1 MLVQENLKPRRL
13 SQDELNNMPPFNRSV
28 YNVINSFGSKL
39 QTFATSNKMAEVIS
53 AETIVMGNSL
63 GLANT
68 QDLATK
74 LNAIKGKLAT
84 QKETVTKEDLEE
96 YLRNMLKKRIKE
108 SLREA
113 GLDPEL
119 IEKMEDKEVLEADRK
134 QDNEQNQDLFELV
147 NNKNNIRLQDREA
160 LEKDLENRQRSIAER
175 SLRILEAMEKVKDA
189 IVQGKE
195 NLEID
200 LSCFRELGPEELS
213 KQMDFLK
220 RFGLKQMDLE
230 NGEIVFSIPMR
241 ELHSPIWERKA
252 EAYKAQLKE
261 HGIGKARSGTG
272 VRIADDVPAL
282 RREQEQKQKQNETR
296 ADEEMVM

>member
-119 IEKMEDKEVLEADRK
+119 IEKMEDKEVLDADRK

-147 NNKNNIRLQDREA
+147 NNKNNIRLQDRQA
-160 LEKDLENRQRSIAER
+160 LERDLQDRQRSVAER

-195 NLEID
+195 NLELD

-213 KQMDFLK
+213 KQMSFLE

-241 ELHSPIWERKA
+241 ELHSESWRAKA
-252 EAYKAQLKE
+252 EAYKAQFKE
-261 HGIGKARSGTG
+261 RGIGKDRAENG

-282 RREQEQKQKQNETR
+282 RREQEQKQNETR